1 MKKTFI
7 SFITFILLV
16 GSAFA
21 DTTIRME
28 KEGGVYKIPCKIN
41 GAKLKMIFD
50 SGASSVCLS
59 ESMAEYLLENDYISI
74 NDFIGVGSS
83 SIADG
88 RIVDH
93 LRINLRDVEI
103 EGLHLRNIE
112 GIVIVGQKG
121 SLLLGQSAIQ
131 ALGPVTINGD
141 LLIVHNGTNHF
152 SDSEI
157 TSLQQE
163 AMNHIKSSDW
173 YRAIAL
179 YEKLDKYGV
188 ADYVD
193 LYLFVFALQ
202 QTGQYE
208 KSGEVL
214 ARWFKS
220 YVQNASSNII
230 YYMYDYYSSYYRFK
244 ERPDQN
250 MAIGYLFK
258 MQNMLP
264 KIYSKNTTDYYYQ
277 DYFIC
282 KDLGDCY
289 FSLKQ
294 YLTSRRYY
302 EQAINS
308 YTNAKHYSFEQ
319 TIQENFRDERLGYLL
334 YMTGLC
340 EEDTYMRKGYIKDA
354 ARMGDKDA
362 QAFCHTIGW
371 SYY

>member
-202 QTGQYE
+202 
-208 KSGEVL
+208 
-214 ARWFKS
+214 
-220 YVQNASSNII
+220 
-230 YYMYDYYSSYYRFK
+230 
-244 ERPDQN
+244 
-250 MAIGYLFK
+250 LFV
-258 MQNMLP
+258 
-264 KIYSKNTTDYYYQ
+264 
-277 DYFIC
+277 
-282 KDLGDCY
+282 
-289 FSLKQ
+289 
-294 YLTSRRYY
+294 
-302 EQAINS
+302 
-308 YTNAKHYSFEQ
+308 SFL
-319 TIQENFRDERLGYLL
+319 NF
-334 YMTGLC
+334 
-340 EEDTYMRKGYIKDA
+340 
-354 ARMGDKDA
+354 
-362 QAFCHTIGW
+362 F
-371 SYY
+371 